1 MSETK
6 KDKQFFNIGGVF
18 FLLIVIPLSLMA
30 FLIANGMF
38 KLGVTIKE
46 RTANVLD
53 QKSQEEIKV
62 RAINTANEVASFL
75 MESKKDLL
83 VATIIPTTETAYK
96 QFVLENKKPLWI
108 KEGKK
113 IQKVLIPLYKEMSLI
128 DKKGKELIKIVDGKA
143 VPATKLINVSDP
155 ANTTYKTE
163 NYFAKTQVLNKGE
176 VYVSPVTGW
185 YVTKNAFKNG
195 SRFFGIIRIATPV
208 FDKDGFVGII
218 SLALDYRHLAKF
230 TNHVIPT
237 QAEQVFEVD
246 ASEGNYAYIVDNRG
260 FVIVHPN
267 AYHVVGLNNQGKQ
280 IPALNEQNAAD
291 LTKKGM
297 EVLNLNQLNFMDPNL
312 PKIAKDAAAGNSGI
326 ITYKF
331 GGHTKLVAYAPIK
344 FYAAN
349 IPQPAGFGWI
359 GMGLDVEKYNEA
371 AIKVSKNIDKEAKA
385 WTATI
390 IFILIASMII
400 LFLIM
405 WLLVRGINRS
415 LQAEVPEGSEHPLSF
430 DDEDEEDDAK

>member
-6 KDKQFFNIGGVF
+6 KNKQFFTIGGVF

-46 RTANVLD
+46 RTVDVLD
-53 QKSQEEIKV
+53 QKSQEEIKI
-62 RAINTANEVASFL
+62 RAINTADEVASFL

-113 IQKVLIPLYKEMSLI
+113 IQKGLIPLYKEMSLI

-143 VPATKLINVSDP
+143 TTASRLINVSDP
-155 ANTTYKTE
+155 ANTTYKIE
-163 NYFAKTQVLNKGE
+163 NYFAEAKNLNKGE

-185 YVTKNAFKNG
+185 YISRAAFANG
-195 SRFFGIIRIATPV
+195 ARFSGVVRFATPV
-208 FDKDGFVGII
+208 FNKEGFAGII
-218 SLALDYRHLAKF
+218 TLALDYRFLANF
-230 TNHVIPT
+230 TDHIIPT

-246 ASEGNYAYIVDNRG
+246 ASTGNYAYMVDNRG
-260 FVIVHPN
+260 FVVSHPN
-267 AYHVVGLNNQGKQ
+267 DYHIAGLNKNGTAV
-280 IPALNEQNAAD
+280 PALAEQNAAN
-291 LTKKGM
+291 LTRKGE
-297 EVLNLNQLNFMDPNL
+297 EVLNLYQLNFMDPNL
-312 PKIAKDAAAGNSGI
+312 PKIAKDAASGNSGI
-326 ITYKF
+326 IIYKF
-331 GGHTKLVAYAPIK
+331 SGHTKLVAYAPIK
-344 FYAAN
+344 FFAAN
-349 IPQPAGFGWI
+349 LSQPTGFGWI

-371 AIKVSKNIDKEAKA
+371 ATKVSKNIDKEAKA

-390 IFILIASMII
+390 IFILIVSMII

-405 WLLVRGINRS
+405 WLLVRGIYRS
-415 LQAEVPEGSEHPLSF
+415 LKAVVPEGSENPLF
-430 DDEDEEDDAK
+430 FNDDDEDDDK

>member
-1 MSETK
+1 MAETK
-6 KDKQFFNIGGVF
+6 KDRQFFNIGGVF

-46 RTANVLD
+46 RAANVLD
-53 QKSQEEIKV
+53 QKAQEEIRV

-96 QFVLENKKPLWI
+96 QFILENKKPLWI

-113 IQKVLIPLYKEMSLI
+113 IQKVLIPLYKEMSLT
-128 DKKGKELIKIVDGKA
+128 DKRGKELIKIVDGKA
-143 VPATKLINVSDP
+143 VPAARLINVSDP

-176 VYVSPVTGW
+176 VYVSPVTGS
-185 YVTKNAFKNG
+185 YVTRAAFKQG
-195 SRFFGIIRIATPV
+195 SRFSGIIRFATPA
-208 FDKDGFVGII
+208 FDKEGFAGII
-218 SLALDYRHLAKF
+218 SLALDYRHLAEF

-260 FVIVHPN
+260 FVVVHPN
-267 AYHVVGLNNQGKQ
+267 AYHIVGLNNQGKQ
-280 IPALNEQNAAD
+280 IPALNEQNATD

-312 PKIAKDAAAGNSGI
+312 PKIAKDGAAGNSGS

-359 GMGLDVEKYNEA
+359 GMGLDVEKYNEI

-430 DDEDEEDDAK
+430 DDDDEEDDDK

>member
-6 KDKQFFNIGGVF
+6 KNKQFFTIGGVF

-46 RTANVLD
+46 RTVDVLD
-53 QKSQEEIKV
+53 QKSQEEIKI
-62 RAINTANEVASFL
+62 RAINTADEVASFL

-113 IQKVLIPLYKEMSLI
+113 IQKGLIPLYKEMSLI

-143 VPATKLINVSDP
+143 TTASRLINVSDP
-155 ANTTYKTE
+155 ANTTYKIE
-163 NYFAKTQVLNKGE
+163 NYFAEAKNLNKGE

-185 YVTKNAFKNG
+185 YISRAAFANG
-195 SRFFGIIRIATPV
+195 ARFSGVVRFATPV
-208 FDKDGFVGII
+208 FNKEGFAGII
-218 SLALDYRHLAKF
+218 TLALDYRFLANF
-230 TNHVIPT
+230 TDHIIPT

-246 ASEGNYAYIVDNRG
+246 ASTGNYAYMVDNRG
-260 FVIVHPN
+260 FVVSHPN
-267 AYHVVGLNNQGKQ
+267 DYHIAGLNKNGTAVH
-280 IPALNEQNAAD
+280 ALAEQNAAN
-291 LTKKGM
+291 LTRKGE
-297 EVLNLNQLNFMDPNL
+297 EVLNLYQLNFMDPNL
-312 PKIAKDAAAGNSGI
+312 PKIAKDAASGNSGI
-326 ITYKF
+326 IIYKF
-331 GGHTKLVAYAPIK
+331 SGRTKLVAYAPIK
-344 FYAAN
+344 FFASN
-349 IPQPAGFGWI
+349 LPQPTGFGWI

-371 AIKVSKNIDKEAKA
+371 ATKVSKNIDKEAKA

-390 IFILIASMII
+390 IFILIVSMII

-405 WLLVRGINRS
+405 WLLVRGIYRS
-415 LQAEVPEGSEHPLSF
+415 LKAVVPEGSENPLSF
-430 DDEDEEDDAK
+430 DDDDEDDDK

>member
-1 MSETK
+1 MSKNK

-46 RTANVLD
+46 RTVNVLD
-53 QKSQEEIKV
+53 QKSQEEIKA

-83 VATIIPTTETAYK
+83 VATIIPPTETAYK

-113 IQKVLIPLYKEMSLI
+113 IQKILIPLYKEMSLI
-128 DKKGKELIKIVDGKA
+128 DKKGKELIKIVDGKVA
-143 VPATKLINVSDP
+143 PADKLINVSIP
-155 ANTTYKTE
+155 VNTTYKSE
-163 NYFAKTQVLNKGE
+163 NYFAKTQALDKGE

-185 YVTKNAFKNG
+185 YVTRTAFKNG
-195 SRFFGIIRIATPV
+195 TRFSGIIRFATPL
-208 FDKDGFVGII
+208 FDKDGFAGMIT
-218 SLALDYRHLAKF
+218 LALDYRHLAKF

-237 QAEQVFEVD
+237 QTEQVFEVD
-246 ASEGNYAYIVDNRG
+246 ASEGNYAYMVDNLG

-267 AYHVVGLNNQGKQ
+267 AYHIAGLNNQGKQ
-280 IPALNEQNAAD
+280 IPALNAQNAAD

-297 EVLNLNQLNFMDPNL
+297 EILNLNQLNFMDPNL

-331 GGHTKLVAYAPIK
+331 GGHTKFVAYAPIK

-349 IPQPAGFGWI
+349 IPQSAGFGWI

-415 LQAEVPEGSEHPLSF
+415 LLAEVPEGSEHPLSF
-430 DDEDEEDDAK
+430 DDDDEEDDDK

>member
-1 MSETK
+1 MSEIK

-53 QKSQEEIKV
+53 QKSQEEIKA

-83 VATIIPTTETAYK
+83 VATIIPPTETAYR

-113 IQKVLIPLYKEMSLI
+113 IQKVLIPLYKEMSFI
-128 DKKGKELIKIVDGKA
+128 DKKGKELIKIVDGKVA
-143 VPATKLINVSDP
+143 PADKLINVSIP

-208 FDKDGFVGII
+208 FDQDGFAGII

-246 ASEGNYAYIVDNRG
+246 AAEGNYAYMVDNRG

-267 AYHVVGLNNQGKQ
+267 AYHIVGLNNQGTQ
-280 IPALNEQNAAD
+280 IPALNQQNAAD

-297 EVLNLNQLNFMDPNL
+297 EVLNLNHLNFMDPNL

-326 ITYKF
+326 MTYKF
-331 GGHTKLVAYAPIK
+331 GGHTKFVAYAPIK

-349 IPQPAGFGWI
+349 IPQPAGFGWV

-371 AIKVSKNIDKEAKA
+371 AIKVSQNIDKEAKA

-415 LQAEVPEGSEHPLSF
+415 LLAEIPEGSEHPLTF
-430 DDEDEEDDAK
+430 DDDDEEDDDR